1 MKLITYLSCSAWAV
15 HASIMTSEQPSRS
28 YIWSYVV
35 PLRSETS
42 GAYVYAS
49 FSQPWYKRVRYA
61 CIYLVLS
68 ATDQAK
74 AVWQLIQQV
83 RETTSEVSEH
93 ARLPRPLLQS
103 PYSVYKWR
111 ICLEKLTLYHF
122 TRSRRVVQS
131 LRKKTKGNPR
141 EYSRTKDMNLTL
153 DAFEL
158 NRFTNYY
165 SNQSNTSIF
174 HLQDF

>member
-1 MKLITYLSCSAWAV
+1 MKLIIHLSCSAWAV
-15 HASIMTSEQPSRS
+15 HASIMTSEPPSRS

-49 FSQPWYKRVRYA
+49 FSQLWYKRVRYT

-83 RETTSEVSEH
+83 RETTSEVNEH
-93 ARLPRPLLQS
+93 GRLPRPLLQS

-122 TRSRRVVQS
+122 TRSRGVVQS

-141 EYSRTKDMNLTL
+141 EYPRTEDMN
-153 DAFEL
+153 
-158 NRFTNYY
+158 
-165 SNQSNTSIF
+165 
-174 HLQDF
+174 